1 MVCRL
6 PTLELLVLLVF
17 ATAWQGYPANPD
29 LTRWST
35 LPYETNLYLEQLT
48 PGGALFEEMQMWW
61 EDLPSHPN
69 LTFVRWDSEGG
80 LVNAP
85 VCESTAW

>member
-1 MVCRL
+1 MNICVCASCL
-6 PTLELLVLLVF
+6 TG
-17 ATAWQGYPANPD
+17 WSQKGYPANPT

-35 LPYETNLYLEQLT
+35 PPYDTNLYLEQLT

-69 LTFVRWDSEGG
+69 LTFVR
-80 LVNAP
+80 
-85 VCESTAW
+85 